1 MGQTGVESKSSCPI
15 VNRVFKKCQIPRN
28 QSASL
33 PKGLVGARCV
43 AEVSIA
49 GEKCH
54 CLLDTGSQV
63 TTVPKSFYEQHL
75 SAYPIN
81 SLDDILE
88 VEGANGLSVPY
99 VGYIKV
105 DITFSEEFLGAT
117 VEVATVA
124 LVVPDVKSHTQ
135 PLVLIGTNTLDILYE
150 QQLNAKSP
158 MHQPSLFGYRVVL
171 KTLEMRRK
179 QNTSGVLGHVRLRSN
194 VPEVM
199 SAGQTVVVEGSVAV
213 PGGVDKCV
221 VVEHPSDSS
230 LPGGVFVK
238 RCLFT
243 PSNGQPV
250 RVPVVLKN
258 ETEHDVAIPPRCMIA
273 ELHAVESVLPQPH
286 VSPVSK
292 HLPAQ
297 ESNFAL
303 NFGESSLPQEW
314 RDRISAKLSE
324 MPDVFSQHDLD
335 FGHTQKV
342 KHRIQL
348 HDETPFKQ
356 RARPI
361 HPQDLD
367 AVRRHLRDL
376 LASKVIRESES
387 PFSLP
392 IVVVR
397 KKNGDVR
404 LCIDYRKLNLQTVK
418 DAYALPNLEETFSAL
433 TGSKWFS
440 VLDLKSGYYQIEVEE
455 ADKPKTAFVC
465 PLGFWE
471 FNRMPQGVTNAP
483 STFQRLM
490 EKCME
495 DINLKEVLVFL
506 DDLIIFSETLEE
518 HERRLLKVLSRLRE
532 YGLKLALEKC
542 KFFQTSVRYLG
553 HIVSERGVETD
564 PEKIQTLK
572 TWPSPKN
579 LKELRSFLGFSGY
592 YRRFIKDYSRVVKP
606 LTDLTVGYPPTR
618 KGAKQSEGKGPY
630 HNPKEPFGGR
640 WTPLC
645 EVAFRSVID
654 KLTTAP
660 VLGFANP
667 KLSYFLHTD
676 ASTRGLGA
684 ALYQEQEGQMRV
696 IAFASRCLSRSESH
710 YPAHKLEFLA
720 LK

>member
-1 MGQTGVESKSSCPI
+1 MGQTGAESKSSCPI

-88 VEGANGLSVPY
+88 VEGANGFSVPY
-99 VGYIKV
+99 DGYIKV
-105 DITFSEEFLGAT
+105 DITFPEEFLGAT

-286 VSPVSK
+286 VSPLSK

-303 NFGESSLPQEW
+303 NFGESPLPQEW

-376 LASKVIRESES
+376 LASKVIQESES
-387 PFSLP
+387 PFSSP

-404 LCIDYRKLNLQTVK
+404 LCIDCRKLNLQTVK

-518 HERRLLKVLSRLRE
+518 HERRL
-532 YGLKLALEKC
+532 
-542 KFFQTSVRYLG
+542 
-553 HIVSERGVETD
+553 
-564 PEKIQTLK
+564 
-572 TWPSPKN
+572 
-579 LKELRSFLGFSGY
+579 
-592 YRRFIKDYSRVVKP
+592 
-606 LTDLTVGYPPTR
+606 
-618 KGAKQSEGKGPY
+618 
-630 HNPKEPFGGR
+630 
-640 WTPLC
+640 
-645 EVAFRSVID
+645 
-654 KLTTAP
+654 
-660 VLGFANP
+660 
-667 KLSYFLHTD
+667 
-676 ASTRGLGA
+676 
-684 ALYQEQEGQMRV
+684 
-696 IAFASRCLSRSESH
+696 
-710 YPAHKLEFLA
+710 
-720 LK
+720 

>member
-1 MGQTGVESKSSCPI
+1 MGQTGAESKSSCPI

-99 VGYIKV
+99 DGYIKV
-105 DITFSEEFLGAT
+105 DITFPEEFLGAT

-158 MHQPSLFGYRVVL
+158 MRQPSLFGYRVVL

-238 RCLFT
+238 RCLLT

-258 ETEHDVAIPPRCMIA
+258 ETEHDIAIPPRCMIA

-303 NFGESSLPQEW
+303 NFGESPLPQEW

-348 HDETPFKQ
+348 HDETPFKH

-361 HPQDLD
+361 HPHKIWTLSADICAIFSQAKLF
-367 AVRRHLRDL
+367 
-376 LASKVIRESES
+376 ES
-387 PFSLP
+387 PSHLFL
-392 IVVVR
+392 
-397 KKNGDVR
+397 R
-404 LCIDYRKLNLQTVK
+404 L
-418 DAYALPNLEETFSAL
+418 S
-433 TGSKWFS
+433 
-440 VLDLKSGYYQIEVEE
+440 
-455 ADKPKTAFVC
+455 
-465 PLGFWE
+465 
-471 FNRMPQGVTNAP
+471 
-483 STFQRLM
+483 
-490 EKCME
+490 
-495 DINLKEVLVFL
+495 
-506 DDLIIFSETLEE
+506 
-518 HERRLLKVLSRLRE
+518 
-532 YGLKLALEKC
+532 
-542 KFFQTSVRYLG
+542 
-553 HIVSERGVETD
+553 
-564 PEKIQTLK
+564 
-572 TWPSPKN
+572 
-579 LKELRSFLGFSGY
+579 
-592 YRRFIKDYSRVVKP
+592 
-606 LTDLTVGYPPTR
+606 
-618 KGAKQSEGKGPY
+618 
-630 HNPKEPFGGR
+630 
-640 WTPLC
+640 
-645 EVAFRSVID
+645 
-654 KLTTAP
+654 
-660 VLGFANP
+660 
-667 KLSYFLHTD
+667 
-676 ASTRGLGA
+676 
-684 ALYQEQEGQMRV
+684 
-696 IAFASRCLSRSESH
+696 
-710 YPAHKLEFLA
+710 
-720 LK
+720 